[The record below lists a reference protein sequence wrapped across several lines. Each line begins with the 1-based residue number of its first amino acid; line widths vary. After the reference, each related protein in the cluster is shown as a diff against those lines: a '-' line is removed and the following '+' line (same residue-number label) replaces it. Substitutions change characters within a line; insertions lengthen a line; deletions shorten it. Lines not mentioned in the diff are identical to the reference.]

1 MAIRCASKAIII
13 ENDAVLLNRC
23 KRADGTVY
31 YDLPGGGQ
39 KVYES
44 LEQAVIREVKEETGY
59 DVRVDRFVALA
70 EEIYTNE
77 CLREK
82 YPEYTHRIL
91 HIFKADIIDHKKDT
105 PIETDFQ
112 MEASVW
118 MPLGNIETIE
128 ETCPSCLKEIILN
141 LGENDSP
148 MYKGTEYRD
157 WC

>member
-1 MAIRCASKAIII
+1 MAIRCASKAIIL
-13 ENDAVLLNRC
+13 ENDAVLLNKC
-23 KRADGTVY
+23 KRADGMVY

-44 LEQAVIREVKEETGY
+44 LEQAVVREVKEETGY
-59 DVRVDRFVALA
+59 DVKVDKFVALV

-77 CLREK
+77 SLREK

-91 HIFKADIIDHKKDT
+91 HIFKADIIGLKKDSL
-105 PIETDFQ
+105 IETDFQ

-118 MPLGNIETIE
+118 MPLSNIEAIG
-128 ETCPSCLKEIILN
+128 ETCPSCLKEILLN
-141 LGENDSP
+141 LGEKDSP
-148 MYKGTEYRD
+148 MYMGTEYRD

>member
-1 MAIRCASKAIII
+1 MAIRCASKAIIL

-59 DVRVDRFVALA
+59 DVKVDKFVALV

-77 CLREK
+77 SLRKK

-91 HIFKADIIDHKKDT
+91 HIFKVDIIGNKKDT
-105 PIETDFQ
+105 PVETDFQ

-118 MPLGNIETIE
+118 MPLSNIEDIG
-128 ETCPSCLKEIILN
+128 ETCPSCLKKILVN
-141 LGENDSP
+141 LRENNNP
-148 MYKGTEYRD
+148 MYMGTEYRE